1 MGRLARA
8 EGRHDE
14 ARRLLQQA
22 ADGYR
27 IVGNDEVAQH
37 ASDEA
42 DAVGS

>member
-22 ADGYR
+22 AHTYR
-27 IVGNDEVAQH
+27 IVGNDEWAQR
-37 ASDEA
+37 ATDEA
-42 DAVGS
+42 DAVTS

>member
-22 ADGYR
+22 AHGYR
-27 IVGNDEVAQH
+27 TIGSDEWAQR
-37 ASDEA
+37 ANDEA
-42 DAVGS
+42 DAVRS